1 MICFMNN
8 KKSSKRKKNKLI
20 GAEKVEKKEEK
31 QDLRTKKRKI
41 GDFGED
47 VAVRFLMKQGY
58 DIMDRNYL
66 KPYGEL
72 DIVAL
77 KQEKIY
83 FIEVKTVTKAPLR
96 HVIHE
101 TSDNYRPEDNV
112 HAYKLK
118 RLSNVIQAYVLEKR
132 IGDKAWQFNVITV
145 YLVKEERKAYINMLE
160 DIIL

>member
-1 MICFMNN
+1 MNN

-77 KQEKIY
+77 KQEKNL
-83 FIEVKTVTKAPLR
+83 FHRSKNCHVKHHSGMLFMKHL
-96 HVIHE
+96 IIIGQ
-101 TSDNYRPEDNV
+101 
-112 HAYKLK
+112 K
-118 RLSNVIQAYVLEKR
+118 IMFMR
-132 IGDKAWQFNVITV
+132 ISLND
-145 YLVKEERKAYINMLE
+145 
-160 DIIL
+160 